1 MTPMEAWSIVS
12 ANLAHLVRLRRC
24 QGDPKGF
31 TDAESE
37 AEVITFKA
45 LQEMQERMYP
55 RPLTVVKL
63 MEMQDQPV
71 WVEWQDAPE
80 LSGWGVVESVYTVGK
95 TTYLYLW
102 GRMGKIDIDN
112 TVSVSKNPVR
122 VYRFKPAEVKKDG

>member
-1 MTPMEAWSIVS
+1 MPW
-12 ANLAHLVRLRRC
+12 
-24 QGDPKGF
+24 
-31 TDAESE
+31 DAESE

-71 WVEWQDAPE
+71 WVEWQYAPE

-112 TVSVSKNPVR
+112 TVGVSKNPVR
-122 VYRFKPAEVKKDG
+122 VYRFKPAEVKKDA

>member
-55 RPLTVVKL
+55 KPLKFEDVQQ
-63 MEMQDQPV
+63 MFDEPI
-71 WVEWQDAPE
+71 WVEFVDCPE
-80 LSGWGVVESVYTVGK
+80 LNSWGIVESVSEICNK
-95 TTYLYLW
+95 RYLYL
-102 GRMGKIDIDN
+102 RGKIGNIEWDKKI
-112 TVSVSKNPVR
+112 R
-122 VYRFKPAEVKKDG
+122 LYRHKPAEVKKNA